1 MKNKKW
7 HGCLAAASML
17 LASAPALAQQE
28 MQPMTSATAVTF
40 IDRPAMPPGAS
51 FGTPM
56 AFGAQWGQAFFGV
69 SGTNGTGLSNKTDG
83 SIAGGFGLGDPQKY
97 VGLEVAAS
105 IISLKTRFGDSGT
118 VEAKLHRWLP
128 GNAAIAIG
136 AENIATWGT
145 AKKAPNVKA
154 NVYLALSKV
163 FALQPDNPYHPYYLI
178 VSGGIGNG
186 RFQSNVFG
194 SYTPNVNY
202 NKVGGFA
209 SFGFHF
215 HPQAGI
221 VASWT
226 GKDLNAGLSLIPL
239 HDYPIVLNL
248 GAIDILKHNQ
258 PKTHFV
264 GSLGYAY
271 F

>member
-1 MKNKKW
+1 MRFFKQKLM
-7 HGCLAAASML
+7 LAAFAFMALPMAGVAGSVSAAS
-17 LASAPALAQQE
+17 
-28 MQPMTSATAVTF
+28 AVTF
-40 IDRPAMPPGAS
+40 LDRPAIPPGAS

-56 AFGAQWGQAFFGV
+56 AFGAQWGQGFV
-69 SGTNGTGLSNKTDG
+69 GLSGSRRLGNVTGNKTDG
-83 SIAGGFGLGDPQKY
+83 SFAGGFGLGDPSKY

-128 GNAAIAIG
+128 GNAAIAVG
-136 AENIATWGT
+136 VENLATWGT
-145 AKKAPNVKA
+145 AKRAPNVKPNA
-154 NVYLALSKV
+154 YLALSKV

-178 VSGGIGNG
+178 ISGGFGNG
-186 RFQSNVFG
+186 RFQSNVFN

-202 NKVGGFA
+202 NKIGGFA
-209 SFGFHF
+209 SVGFHF
-215 HPQAGI
+215 HPQGSLI
-221 VASWT
+221 ASWT
-226 GKDLNAGLSLIPL
+226 GKDLNAGFSIVPL

-248 GAIDILKHNQ
+248 GLVDILQRNQ
-258 PKTHFV
+258 PKPSFV